1 MMKKPLIAS
10 ATAFCL
16 MSGAVWAT
24 DFGSPEEAKA
34 MLEQAIVA
42 MQADEASALADF
54 NSGVGEF
61 MDRDLYVFCGDASG
75 LFTAHGANQALIGRS
90 LQDLQDRAG
99 KALGAE
105 IYEVAQEGSIA
116 EVAYSWPR
124 PGEEEPTDK
133 VAYVTKVGDQIC
145 AVGYYTP

>member
-1 MMKKPLIAS
+1 MIKKSLLAS
-10 ATAFCL
+10 ATVFCL

-34 MLEQAIVA
+34 MLEKAIAA
-42 MQADEASALADF
+42 MQADEASALTAF

-61 MDRDLYVFCGDASG
+61 MDRDLYVFCGDAEG
-75 LFTAHGANQALIGRS
+75 LFTAHGANQALLGRS
-90 LQDLQDRAG
+90 LKDLQDRAD

-105 IYEVAQEGSIA
+105 IYQVAEEGSIA

-124 PGEEEPTDK
+124 PGEEQPTDK
-133 VAYVTKVGDQIC
+133 VAYVTKVGEQVC